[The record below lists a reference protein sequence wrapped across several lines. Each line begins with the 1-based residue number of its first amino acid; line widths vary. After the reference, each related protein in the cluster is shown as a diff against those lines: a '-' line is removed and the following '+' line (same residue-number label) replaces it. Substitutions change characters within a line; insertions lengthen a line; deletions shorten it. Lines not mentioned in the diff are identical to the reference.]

1 MKIRKINKTHIVTA
15 IILSATFLFVG
26 CGIGTT
32 TSKRTIE
39 PDTVEEEISNN
50 KDLIKENDIKEEIQN
65 KNITNRNDVTDN
77 QESSSVKIDIYDYIL
92 AEYSDMVQNDFYTN
106 LRDSDAYESSFG
118 KDIGLEIRTHK
129 QNIYYTFYDIDGN
142 GTMELIIAGGEN
154 GVSNPTFSPWNYDL
168 YGYDGTNAV
177 HIFPEMSFGYRTN
190 FSFYENGVIEVFY
203 SSSAAESGVD
213 FYRIGTD
220 GVTPELIDSFTA
232 VGHLEGDKPVFTYSQ
247 NGNEITEEEYNA
259 NIQGYEIALTA
270 LDWIQIQ

>member
-1 MKIRKINKTHIVTA
+1 M
-15 IILSATFLFVG
+15 
-26 CGIGTT
+26 
-32 TSKRTIE
+32 
-39 PDTVEEEISNN
+39 
-50 KDLIKENDIKEEIQN
+50 IKENDIKEEIQN

-168 YGYDGTNAV
+168 YGYDGTNVV
-177 HIFPEMSFGYRTN
+177 HIFPEMEFGYRTN
-190 FSFYENGVIEVFY
+190 FSLYENGVIEVFY

-220 GVTPELIDSFTA
+220 GFTPELIDSFSTVA
-232 VGHLEGDKPVFTYSQ
+232 YLEEDEPVFIYSQ
-247 NGNEITEEEYNA
+247 NGNEITEEEYNT
-259 NIQGYEIALTA
+259 NIQNYEIPLTTV